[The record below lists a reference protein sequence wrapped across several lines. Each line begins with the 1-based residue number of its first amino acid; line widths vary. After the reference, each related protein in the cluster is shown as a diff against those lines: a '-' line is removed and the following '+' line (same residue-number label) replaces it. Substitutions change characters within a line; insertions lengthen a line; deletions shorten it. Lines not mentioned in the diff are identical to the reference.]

1 MNQKPLNGR
10 TPAAKEEM
18 EKTRI
23 CYKCKQEKELNQ
35 FSKLPFRNAHRTTC
49 KSCIRK
55 QTEKVRRR
63 KLINSFKKH
72 SSFKTL
78 QN

>member
-1 MNQKPLNGR
+1 MINPPGR

-23 CYKCKQEKELNQ
+23 CYKCKQGKELSQ
-35 FSKLPFRNAHRTTC
+35 FPKLPFRNAHRTTC

-55 QTEKVRRR
+55 QTEKSR
-63 KLINSFKKH
+63 KRKITGQQFK
-72 SSFKTL
+72 
-78 QN
+78 